1 MIKPGY
7 LADLIVL
14 SQDLF
19 TINPMDTYKTQVLM
33 TVFDG
38 RVIYERQ

>member
-1 MIKPGY
+1 MV
-7 LADLIVL
+7 VL

-19 TINPMDTYKTQVLM
+19 TIPPMDIAKTEVLM

-38 RVIYERQ
+38 RVIFEREPETRN